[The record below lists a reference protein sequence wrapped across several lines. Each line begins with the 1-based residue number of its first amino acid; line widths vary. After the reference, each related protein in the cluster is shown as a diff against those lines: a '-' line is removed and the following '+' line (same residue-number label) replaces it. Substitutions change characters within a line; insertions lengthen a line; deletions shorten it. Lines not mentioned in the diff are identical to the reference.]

1 MNRNRTQNQKSQTH
15 SYNHVLQN
23 SQDYMFNQKN
33 IVFFTKHLKSF
44 FVLKKE
50 PKIGSSKKN
59 ISNNTNTNTNAKNK
73 IQKEIQ
79 HDNIYRPK
87 QKDSL
92 FWCFYILKHGISN
105 YEINVG
111 NQHFVIEKKEKFK
124 YVELF
129 RNQTQKELLKMHKIK
144 PLSEVEFDLTNND
157 KISVKTFFAL
167 CVVENINVLLI
178 DKRKK
183 YELCMNDGDIY
194 VIHRNSESGEHSIEF
209 NSMPEKLQD
218 YRNNYYHMETFES
231 KLKCISSYKVSDLM
245 ELCRKLNINTDF
257 KNEGKKMTKKDIYEM
272 LVAHLF

>member
-1 MNRNRTQNQKSQTH
+1 MNRNRTQNQKSQSHT
-15 SYNHVLQN
+15 YNHVLQN

-33 IVFFTKHLKSF
+33 IVFFTKHLKPF
-44 FVLKKE
+44 LIHKNETKTEV
-50 PKIGSSKKN
+50 IKKN
-59 ISNNTNTNTNAKNK
+59 IYKSNKK
-73 IQKEIQ
+73 QKEIH
-79 HDNIYRPK
+79 HDENMNIYRPK

-129 RNQTQKELLKMHKIK
+129 RNPKHRELLKLHKIK
-144 PLSEVEFDLTNND
+144 PLSEIEFDLANSD

-167 CVVENINVLLI
+167 CIVENINVLLI

-183 YELCMNDGDIY
+183 YELCMNDETIY

-209 NSMPEKLQD
+209 NATSEKLQE

-245 ELCRKLNINTDF
+245 ELCRKLNISTDF
-257 KNEGKKMTKKDIYEM
+257 KNEGKKMAKKDIYEM
-272 LVAHLF
+272 LVLHI